1 MSSKSLVICPVF
13 NEAHHLEDLIS
24 EFKQTKFS
32 GDLLFVNSGSED
44 SSSFIIKN
52 SGYMYISLD
61 KNLGVGNALVQGI
74 KFALENKYEVIC
86 VIAGNGKMRPKYID
100 SLIKP
105 IIEDGYNFV
114 QGSRYLDSNYQTMPL
129 FRKIM
134 IPVITKLFSFLFN
147 YKFSDATCGF
157 RAFDI
162 NLIKSCSFDID
173 AKWLRGY
180 AFEPYF
186 FSNVLLDKSITK
198 KEVAVTMD
206 YPDKKIKYTK
216 IKPLID
222 YPSLLLPYLYAF
234 IYPRKFKD
242 SN

>member
-1 MSSKSLVICPVF
+1 MSSKSLVVCPVF
-13 NEAHHLEDLIS
+13 NEAHHLENLIN

-44 SSSFIIKN
+44 NSLFIIKN
-52 SGYMYISLD
+52 SGYRYISLS
-61 KNLGVGNALVQGI
+61 KNLGVGNAIVQGI
-74 KFALENKYEVIC
+74 KFALENKYEVVC

-100 SLIKP
+100 SLVKP
-105 IIEDGYNFV
+105 ILEDNYNFV
-114 QGSRYLDSNYQTMPL
+114 QGSRYLDNKNQTMPL
-129 FRKIM
+129 FRKIT
-134 IPVITKLFSFLFN
+134 IPVITRVFSLLFN
-147 YKFSDATCGF
+147 YHFSDATCGF

-162 NLIKSCSFDID
+162 GLIRSCGFDIN

-186 FSNVLLDKSITK
+186 FSNALLDKSVTK

-206 YPDKKIKYTK
+206 YPDRKIKYTK
-216 IKPLID
+216 IRPLID
-222 YPSLLLPYLYAF
+222 YPSLLLPYLWAF

-242 SN
+242 LD